1 MTNGDGIR
9 TPTRAIRILGLVV
22 ESGLLYIFIGVSSAY
37 LVHGHKH
44 QSSRFFFF
52 RQVVALVSPFIDLPS
67 GTLSEIFLPLTGQL
81 AVRNHF

>member
-1 MTNGDGIR
+1 MGTSISHH
-9 TPTRAIRILGLVV
+9 A
-22 ESGLLYIFIGVSSAY
+22 
-37 LVHGHKH
+37 
-44 QSSRFFFF
+44 FFF